1 MSNCST
7 RHLVSHVNEHEHER
21 EHNQASSIHK
31 PYHPIAQMQ
40 LLPRTRYPFGQF
52 AGFEWAAFHPIP
64 VSAPPDRTFPSH
76 QLPVSPAGPGQANI
90 RSNGPLARGV
100 TTTTNMV
107 PPFQPGIET
116 SRFGICRPSRL
127 LSEFLPPSPMST
139 GGVRTAPPVFHKPPP
154 PAFPPSFSFKPLSSN
169 R

>member
-1 MSNCST
+1 MRLFPLPRSAIND
-7 RHLVSHVNEHEHER
+7 NEQEDTHSGNLR
-21 EHNQASSIHK
+21 GSSGAPSI
-31 PYHPIAQMQ
+31 PFLSALHPIAPSRHTNSPSALRGRAKQ
-40 LLPRTRYPFGQF
+40 T
-52 AGFEWAAFHPIP
+52 FEAT
-64 VSAPPDRTFPSH
+64 APS
-76 QLPVSPAGPGQANI
+76 
-90 RSNGPLARGV
+90 LARGV